1 MEEQLK
7 CFINNDC
14 LICEDSHLFSQLI
27 NTFDLDIIH
36 FKQAHSFIPKIIVTE
51 REPVRFL
58 AAFLAACRANC
69 PVFLCNPDW
78 GKQEWLQVFDLIKPD
93 IIWGVVE
100 ASYSLDNSYS
110 LENNFYSLENNSCSL
125 NNSTNKKAG
134 KMSTLQIDNPNTNS
148 LLPIPNSPLPITNS
162 PFSHIMIPTG
172 GSSGKIKFA
181 VHTWDTL
188 TASVRGF
195 QEYFQV
201 DKINAFCVLP
211 LYHVSGLM
219 QFIRCFLT
227 GGKLVILP
235 FKTLETGEADDNDI
249 KNLINGVTE
258 SGYEFKFR
266 EIGVKHIYSN
276 SSSRTNKFNISTQE
290 CLINHLNFFISLVPT
305 QLERLLQKSDLI
317 QWLSKFKTVLLGG
330 APAWNELLEKARFH
344 HIRLAPTYGMTETAS
359 QIATLKPDDFLKG
372 KVGCG
377 KVLPHAKVQIV
388 NEKGEVLKFN
398 QVGKI
403 NIKTESLAL
412 GYYPLN
418 GEIQTYLQ
426 IDDLAFLDKQSYLN
440 IVGRN
445 SDKIIT
451 GGEKVYPAEVE
462 AAIRATG
469 MVTDVCVIG
478 LFDTHWGQVVTA
490 IYVPSNSTIFNE
502 NIKALLQEK
511 LSNYKIPKFWISV
524 DSLPRN
530 SQGKINRQKLY
541 EIAAFTELSIQTKI
555 SRYKKTNI

>member
-1 MEEQLK
+1 MEEKLK
-7 CFINNDC
+7 YFVNNDC

-27 NTFDLDIIH
+27 NTFDLDIIY
-36 FKQAHSFIPKIIVTE
+36 FKQARSFLPKIILTE

-78 GKQEWLQVFDLIKPD
+78 GKQEWLQVFDLTKPD
-93 IIWGVVE
+93 IIWGVVG
-100 ASYSLDNSYS
+100 AS
-110 LENNFYSLENNSCSL
+110 YSLENNSCSL
-125 NNSTNKKAG
+125 EDIDQKAG
-134 KMSTLQIDNPNTNS
+134 KMPALRIDNPNTNS
-148 LLPIPNSPLPITNS
+148 PLPIPNS

-172 GSSGKIKFA
+172 GSGGKIKFA

-227 GGKLVILP
+227 GGKLIILP
-235 FKTLETGEADDNDI
+235 FKILETGETDENDVN
-249 KNLINGVTE
+249 NLINGVTE

-266 EIGVKHIYSN
+266 EIGVEHSYSN
-276 SSSRTNKFNISTQE
+276 SSYPTNYPTNKFNISTQQ
-290 CLINHLNFFISLVPT
+290 CLINNINNLNFFISLVPT
-305 QLERLLQKSDLI
+305 QLERLLQKSDLT

-330 APAWNELLEKARFH
+330 APAWDELLEKARFH
-344 HIRLAPTYGMTETAS
+344 HIRLSPTYGMTETAS

-372 KVGCG
+372 KVSCG
-377 KVLPHAKVQIV
+377 KILPHAKIQII
-388 NEKGEVLKFN
+388 NEKGEVLKSN

-403 NIKTESLAL
+403 NIQAESLAL

-418 GEIQTYLQ
+418 GKIQTCLQ
-426 IDDLAFLDKQSYLN
+426 IDDLAFLDKQGYLN

-469 MVTDVCVIG
+469 MVADVCVIG
-478 LFDTHWGQVVTA
+478 LFDKHWGQVVTA
-490 IYVPSNSTIFNE
+490 IYVPSNSTILNE
-502 NIKALLQEK
+502 NIKALLHEK

-541 EIAAFTELSIQTKI
+541 QIAAFTELSIQTKI
-555 SRYKKTNI
+555 